1 MTRVSLLFAVAL
13 VTGCAGTPKDESVLE
28 HNDTIDDYIK
38 VAQLEEVDS
47 IRYYGQLDHK
57 VISKNYIIINAGK
70 DSYLVTYFS
79 RCHGVDDH
87 NIKPDIR
94 YDSNVLRA
102 RADTYRGCRIQ
113 SMHAIDQ
120 GQKQELLTLGGESG
134 EQINQM
140 KEVPQ

>member
-1 MTRVSLLFAVAL
+1 VVRLSVLFGVAL
-13 VTGCAGTPKDESVLE
+13 VAACAGSPEDESALTK
-28 HNDTIDDYIK
+28 NDVIDDYIK

-47 IRYYGQLDHK
+47 IRYFGRLDHQI
-57 VISKNYIIINAGK
+57 ISKNYIIINAGN

-79 RCHGVDDH
+79 RCHGDDNH

-102 RADTYRGCRIQ
+102 RADTYRGCRIM
-113 SMHAIDQ
+113 SMYAINQ

>member
-57 VISKNYIIINAGK
+57 VISKKYIIINAGN
-70 DSYLVTYFS
+70 DSYLVTYIS
-79 RCHGVDDH
+79 NCYRRDDH
-87 NIKPDIR
+87 TLKPDIR
-94 YDSNVLRA
+94 YESSVLWA
-102 RADTYRGCRIQ
+102 RSDTYRGCRIQ